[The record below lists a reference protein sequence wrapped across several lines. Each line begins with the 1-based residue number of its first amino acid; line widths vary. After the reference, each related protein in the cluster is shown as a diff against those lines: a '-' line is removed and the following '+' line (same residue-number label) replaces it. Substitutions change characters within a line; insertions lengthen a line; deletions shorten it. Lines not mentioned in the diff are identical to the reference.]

1 MPLFEG
7 SVESMLG
14 FEEEMMSVDHEI
26 LSSSSSNSYK
36 LVPWLSWEE
45 WDFVRESL
53 FSSSADKVA
62 SALNRISTWKSRGC
76 LPVVIDVT
84 ASIIEIQQKDPYYKD
99 KEEQPTDVLESEQLL
114 AMLYCMAILRLVN
127 CVVEK
132 TRRKSEFSIAE
143 AAAAIGIPRKLIDV
157 RHEGSHRD
165 LPALQV
171 VRDCSDKALDWLK
184 AYYWEPQ
191 KKQIPFQR
199 DSTADIRRDIQSK
212 FQELAFCLKYKEN
225 TQVGSSL
232 VKGKRSK
239 KKVAGCLKT
248 LVQLYSSFSSE
259 IVSVLLEFL
268 LNALDF
274 SNLEF
279 QNNSHAVQ
287 NIPMAFNDW
296 KPVLTRFSHKEP
308 ELLLTLLHTVLD
320 MIGDAE
326 ANKYKTGQRNQ
337 TSSEYKTETR
347 PVEHLSYLF
356 AWLVGLLRRLKPLQN
371 TDPAAEFKVSAAGKN
386 IPNAVLVKLL
396 RKCLLVLPTGN
407 KLLMDSAMQ
416 FAQLLGNTSLLE
428 KLNKLSS
435 IYSPHIDF
443 NEENSSSL
451 LSFKKLVLQHDDF
464 IHQAAKK
471 LELVKRLRMKSKV
484 LNTAD
489 GKVETSN
496 RWAVAKSYNSCPIGM
511 LPRDLGSAGC
521 LPILV
526 CYDKKQSEP
535 DLSER
540 KERWELSLYSSKR
553 EASFN
558 IQMLDNSRVKKM
570 KATVEG
576 CEMNNNK
583 NVSSFEGAEGHLMIG
598 GVWKKVGEEELHSIE
613 SGVRILV

>member
-1 MPLFEG
+1 
-7 SVESMLG
+7 MLG

-36 LVPWLSWEE
+36 LVPWLSWQE

-62 SALNRISTWKSRGC
+62 SALDRISTWKSRGC

-84 ASIIEIQQKDPYYKD
+84 ASIIEIQQKDPYYRD

-143 AAAAIGIPRKLIDV
+143 AAAAIGIPRTLIDV

-326 ANKYKTGQRNQ
+326 ANKY
-337 TSSEYKTETR
+337 ET
-347 PVEHLSYLF
+347 
-356 AWLVGLLRRLKPLQN
+356 VGLLRRLKPLQN

-386 IPNAVLVKLL
+386 ISNAVLVKLL
-396 RKCLLVLPTGN
+396 RKCLLVLATGN

-416 FAQLLGNTSLLE
+416 LAQLLGNTSLLE

-451 LSFKKLVLQHDDF
+451 LSSKKLVLQHDDF

-484 LNTAD
+484 VNTAD

-526 CYDKKQSEP
+526 CYDKKQSKP

-540 KERWELSLYSSKR
+540 KERWELSLYSSRR

-583 NVSSFEGAEGHLMIG
+583 DVLSFEGAEGHLMIG